1 MVSLTSVCKTATK
14 IVILCLQVIMIMSQ
28 HFSKAEV
35 LTSISH
41 PQNGLNFLTVTPFNF
56 NTVSSF
62 RSKIQIAA
70 VNLISVI
77 YHQIP

>member
-1 MVSLTSVCKTATK
+1 
-14 IVILCLQVIMIMSQ
+14 MIMSQ

-41 PQNGLNFLTVTPFNF
+41 PQNGLKFLTVTL
-56 NTVSSF
+56 SF
-62 RSKIQIAA
+62 LVLCPLSGQIIKIQIAA

-77 YHQIP
+77 YHQIL